1 MNIFIRAVWAVAVVL
16 SLAACG
22 DNPEPSSQLNQVV
35 DEKFLDEGEPDTPSE
50 GF

>member
-1 MNIFIRAVWAVAVVL
+1 MNMFIRAVWAVAVVL
-16 SLAACG
+16 SLVACG
-22 DNPEPSSQLNQVV
+22 GNPEPSSQPNQEV